1 MSHPARDPLAWPAIA
16 VITPGNCTG
25 TRIVERT
32 RLLYAQGM
40 RMLVLREPTLPV
52 FEHRSVLEA
61 LVKACPELRLVH
73 HHKCPLTRFLQGQSS
88 VCVHLPAAVALQ
100 CFEARHMPPWH
111 QTFRGTGR
119 SDGLGLFGVSVHNE
133 QELSRAMQEGAS
145 YAMLAPIWSP
155 NSKPGDVRPT
165 LGPQTYERLLAK
177 SSIPLYALG
186 GVDAQRCSRWREA
199 QNVRVALIGEL
210 YQASAERAL
219 DAFRALCE
227 IFGPRA
233 AP

>member
-1 MSHPARDPLAWPAIA
+1 MSHPARDPSAWPAIA

-25 TRIVERT
+25 TQIVDRT
-32 RLLYAQGM
+32 LLLYAQGM

-52 FEHRSVLEA
+52 FEHRSVLLELA
-61 LVKACPELRLVH
+61 KACPELRLVH
-73 HHKCPLTRFLQGQSS
+73 HHKCPLTMYLQGQPS
-88 VCVHLPAAVALQ
+88 VCVHLPAAVALR
-100 CFEARHMPPWH
+100 CFETRHRPPWH
-111 QTFRGTGR
+111 QSDRETGT
-119 SDGLGLFGVSVHNE
+119 SDWLGWFGVSVHNE

-155 NSKPGDVRPT
+155 NSKPSDVRPT

-186 GVDAQRCSRWREA
+186 GVDAQRCSRWRGE
-199 QNVRVALIGEL
+199 QHVRVALIGEL

-219 DAFRALCE
+219 EAFRSLGE
-227 IFGPRA
+227 IFGPKARS
-233 AP
+233 